1 MIVEVDNKFEEDI
14 RFLSVCCGAEE
25 HEYAE
30 GFCSACREATGFEE
44 VITTI
49 G

>member
-1 MIVEVDNKFEEDI
+1 MANNKFEETMEL
-14 RFLSVCCGAEE
+14 LSLCCGAEE

-30 GFCSACREATGFEE
+30 GFCSACREASQFEE
-44 VITTI
+44 VITII